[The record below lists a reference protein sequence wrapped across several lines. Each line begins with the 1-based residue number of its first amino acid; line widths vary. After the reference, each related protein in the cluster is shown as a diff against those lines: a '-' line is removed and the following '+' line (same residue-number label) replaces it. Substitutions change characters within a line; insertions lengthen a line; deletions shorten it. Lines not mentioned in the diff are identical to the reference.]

1 MKREQLKELGL
12 TDEQIGS
19 IMALHGQTVNELN
32 SQLTS
37 AQQET
42 TQYQEQLTANQTE
55 LDALKEAAKGNE
67 DLTNQLS
74 ELQTKFDDVK
84 ANSETTI
91 AALKKDFAIELALT
105 KAGARNVKAARA
117 LLDANKLEV
126 TEDGI
131 KGLDEQLSTI
141 KKDNDY
147 LFQPAEPEKPQIV
160 TGGNPSS
167 GQSTVITKDHFDKM
181 TYQERADLAANNPE
195 AFKQITE
202 GGQ

>member
-37 AQQET
+37 AQQEA

-91 AALKKDFAIELALT
+91 ATLKKDSAIELALT

-117 LLDANKLEV
+117 LLDADKLEV

-141 KKDNDY
+141 KTDNDY
-147 LFQPAEPEKPQIV
+147 LFQSAEPEKPQIV
-160 TGGNPSS
+160 TGGNPSNP
-167 GQSTVITKDHFDKM
+167 QVDNDPFTAKLAQ
-181 TYQERADLAANNPE
+181 YQ
-195 AFKQITE
+195 
-202 GGQ
+202 